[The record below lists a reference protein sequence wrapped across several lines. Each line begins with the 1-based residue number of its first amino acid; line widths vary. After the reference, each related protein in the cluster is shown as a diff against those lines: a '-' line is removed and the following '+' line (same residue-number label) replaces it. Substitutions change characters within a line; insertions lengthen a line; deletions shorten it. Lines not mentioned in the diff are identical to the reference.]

1 MSASSYSWC
10 MYSHKVNIIGCMYIY
25 VYTNKYFV
33 TCRMLRAP
41 PYSRTKLN
49 RALWLLTPPKKR
61 GMWLRRLFVLCAVV
75 IIGALLVQVS
85 SK

>member
-33 TCRMLRAP
+33 TCRMPACSAIFKDKVKP
-41 PYSRTKLN
+41 GTVATHTTQEAWYV
-49 RALWLLTPPKKR
+49 AETPVCP
-61 GMWLRRLFVLCAVV
+61 LCSGDHWSSA
-75 IIGALLVQVS
+75 GAG
-85 SK
+85 